1 MLSGLDVVILWAS
14 LLKSDS
20 GSGCRVLADVGVEC
34 LQMWVLSERPV
45 KVGIESTYA
54 SFDLIEWL
62 RNLDRSFRKV
72 VVGWL

>member
-14 LLKSDS
+14 LLKTTPE
-20 GSGCRVLADVGVEC
+20 VAVEC

-54 SFDLIEWL
+54 SLDLIEWL